1 MAKIDKWGKLTAEME
16 RSAEEF
22 GSIPNPTAEECG
34 MRRAY
39 DNVYIRMR
47 ALEALEKKL
56 DKA

>member
-1 MAKIDKWGKLTAEME
+1 MAKIDKWGKLMAEME

-34 MRRAY
+34 MCRAY

-47 ALEALEKKL
+47 ALEALEKSL
-56 DKA
+56 T